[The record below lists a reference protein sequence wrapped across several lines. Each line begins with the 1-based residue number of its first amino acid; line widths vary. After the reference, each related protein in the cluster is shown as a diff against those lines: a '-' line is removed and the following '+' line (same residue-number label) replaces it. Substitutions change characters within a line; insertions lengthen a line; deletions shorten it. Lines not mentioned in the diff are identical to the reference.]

1 MWLSGQQK
9 RPPSLGEGQTGTVT
23 MAGSRLAVQL
33 DSEVRDP
40 DLCTPGGYR
49 WTPSVGD
56 RVLVIK
62 GEGEP
67 PCIVGT
73 CGGSIPNRVQLQAE
87 HLDLVGEITVNGIPL
102 EEYIRQV
109 TGEST

>member
-9 RPPSLGEGQTGTVT
+9 RPPFHGEGQTGVVT
-23 MAGSRLAVQL
+23 MAGKQVAVQL

-40 DLCTPGGYR
+40 HICAPGGYR
-49 WTPSVGD
+49 WSPSVGD

-62 GEGEP
+62 GEGEV
-67 PCIVGT
+67 PCIVGV
-73 CGGSIPNRVQLQAE
+73 CGGGIPAEVRLQAG
-87 HLDLVGEITVNGIPL
+87 HLELAGAITVNGTPL

-109 TGEST
+109 TGGST